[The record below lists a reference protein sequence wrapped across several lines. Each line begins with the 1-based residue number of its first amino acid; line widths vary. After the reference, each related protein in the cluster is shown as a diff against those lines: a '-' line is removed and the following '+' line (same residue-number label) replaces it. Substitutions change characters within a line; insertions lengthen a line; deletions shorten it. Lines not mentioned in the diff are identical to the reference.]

1 MVRLKAQEDLRLLQ
15 VLAYLEVMLL
25 VHTSLQLA
33 VEGEKNQAT
42 PNSNK
47 TANSCSVADLKMQNL
62 AGN

>member
-15 VLAYLEVMLL
+15 VLAYLEVMFL

-47 TANSCSVADLKMQNL
+47 PTNSCSVANLKMHSL